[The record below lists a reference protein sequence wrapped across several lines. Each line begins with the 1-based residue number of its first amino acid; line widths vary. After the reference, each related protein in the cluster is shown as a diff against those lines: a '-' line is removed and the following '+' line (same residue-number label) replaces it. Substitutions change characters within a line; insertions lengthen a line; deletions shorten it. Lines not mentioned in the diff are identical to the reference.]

1 MGMLL
6 GGTMAIAL
14 QATAAS
20 PAPLRRRR
28 LHRLLW
34 QSIGAGAPRTDS
46 VRALLQRARLQS
58 TRNDKAG
65 SLILLRRARRLA
77 PNSEE
82 VLSAFGEAALAG
94 GAPLEAFEAL
104 SILTRICPTVARY
117 HHLRGLALAHAGDPA
132 AAIES
137 LEEADRLEPHRPAT
151 LIALGTSLI
160 ARRLYPEAAKA
171 LSSALSLAPESPEA
185 LSGLAEA
192 EAGSGELQRAEAHAE
207 RALKRDEEDA
217 TANLALGMVR
227 MQQQRYEEARASLT
241 KSLAAR
247 PGSAKTH
254 YQLSLVCA
262 RLGDEAA
269 AQRHLSLYHRAVETN
284 DSRLRRVRD
293 ITGFSSGGMQP

>member
-20 PAPLRRRR
+20 PAPPRTAAPPPPAAAIDR
-28 LHRLLW
+28 
-34 QSIGAGAPRTDS
+34 AGAPRTDS

-58 TRNDKAG
+58 TRNDTAG
-65 SLILLRRARRLA
+65 SLILLRSARRLA

-94 GAPLEAFEAL
+94 GAPLEAVEAL
-104 SILTRICPTVARY
+104 SILTRICPTVAGY

-132 AAIES
+132 AASES

-151 LIALGTSLI
+151 LIALGTALT

-171 LSSALSLAPESPEA
+171 LSSALSLAPQSLEA

-192 EAGSGELQRAEAHAE
+192 EAGSGELQLAEAHAE
-207 RALKRDEEDA
+207 QALKRNGEDA

-241 KSLAAR
+241 KSLAAG

-254 YQLSLVCA
+254 YQLSLACA

-269 AQRHLSLYHRAVETN
+269 AQRHLSLYRRAVEAN